1 MTGCSFDR
9 ALPFFLSALKFK
21 EQVKLIKSPL
31 SWLVTDQKKKKNH
44 TTQGSAWCFYYLK
57 ASKLHNTFTFVC
69 SIGQNASTTK

>member
-31 SWLVTDQKKKKNH
+31 SWLVTDQKKKKKITPPRAQH
-44 TTQGSAWCFYYLK
+44 GAFIT
-57 ASKLHNTFTFVC
+57 
-69 SIGQNASTTK
+69 